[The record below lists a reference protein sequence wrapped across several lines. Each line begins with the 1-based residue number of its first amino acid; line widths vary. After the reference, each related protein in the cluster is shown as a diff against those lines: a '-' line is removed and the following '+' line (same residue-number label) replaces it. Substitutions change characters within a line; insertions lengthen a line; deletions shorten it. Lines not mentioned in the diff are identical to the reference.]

1 MEAYKFK
8 IKISESGII
17 SLPFEPS
24 LYGQNP
30 EIIIFP
36 KTKTERKRPYS
47 AKDFLKK
54 WSGIIKA
61 DKDLDT
67 DKHDY
72 LKNKHQ

>member
-1 MEAYKFK
+1 MDAYKFK
-8 IKISESGII
+8 IKISDKGII

-24 LYGQNP
+24 LYGQNA
-30 EIIIFP
+30 EIIVFP
-36 KTKTERKRPYS
+36 KAKSKRKSSYS

-54 WSGIIKA
+54 WSGILKT

-67 DKHDY
+67 DKYDY